1 MKIQDLAQKQDIG
14 LAELGNLSFIYYIWS
29 MDMADRIEEVMMQA
43 YKQGVHEQVFETV
56 KQIQHDH
63 RFDLAKAYEVAFEQ
77 TMSRHEHTDSEN

>member
-1 MKIQDLAQKQDIG
+1 MKIQDLERKQDIG
-14 LAELGNLSFIYYIWS
+14 PAELGNLSFIYYIWS

-63 RFDLAKAYEVAFEQ
+63 RFDLAKAYEIAFEQ